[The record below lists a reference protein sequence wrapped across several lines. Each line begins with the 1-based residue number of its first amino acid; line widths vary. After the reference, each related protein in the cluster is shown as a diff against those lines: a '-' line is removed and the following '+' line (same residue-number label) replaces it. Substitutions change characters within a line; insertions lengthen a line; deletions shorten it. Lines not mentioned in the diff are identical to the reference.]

1 MMFPSLDQHVP
12 IVFLSAAVRV
22 FVVGYKHGGI
32 HESTMITDVLV
43 LVSVS
48 MVTVRRF
55 DET

>member
-1 MMFPSLDQHVP
+1 MMFPSFNHHVP

-22 FVVGYKHGGI
+22 SVVGYKHGGI
-32 HESTMITDVLV
+32 HELTMITNVLV

-48 MVTVRRF
+48 MVMVRRF